1 MEDKEKQWAGV
12 RGKLSSGQLTLLME
26 SKDENEEA
34 DSMFDLQEQ
43 IAERDQITTFKEG
56 LSTRLGD
63 GGLLQDRY

>member
-1 MEDKEKQWAGV
+1 
-12 RGKLSSGQLTLLME
+12 ME